1 MSIICY
7 SSIHLCKKLDVNST
21 QRCLMPRMANVRG
34 TSFPHNNVITC
45 EQWQILVLILN
56 LRHHGRVA
64 LFFSSSFNNQNIL
77 YFQFLTAAYFL
88 SQYSK
93 KTLLELRLFFGGGE
107 FITKHSILLW
117 HY

>member
-1 MSIICY
+1 
-7 SSIHLCKKLDVNST
+7 
-21 QRCLMPRMANVRG
+21 MPRMANVRG

-64 LFFSSSFNNQNIL
+64 LFFSSSFYNQNIL

-88 SQYSK
+88 SQKNVIRIASF
-93 KTLLELRLFFGGGE
+93 LQGG
-107 FITKHSILLW
+107 
-117 HY
+117 